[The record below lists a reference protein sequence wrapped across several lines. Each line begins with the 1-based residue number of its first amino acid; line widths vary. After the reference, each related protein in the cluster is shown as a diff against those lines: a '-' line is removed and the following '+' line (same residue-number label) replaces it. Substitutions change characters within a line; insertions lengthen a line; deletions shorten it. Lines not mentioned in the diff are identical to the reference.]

1 MSLIAAKIDREN
13 KKLEMSSD
21 TILMMGE
28 LPLN

>member
-21 TILMMGE
+21 TILMMG
-28 LPLN
+28 NRK